1 MCHRPNPNLHHV
13 HYRSEG
19 VDHSPHNLVALCV
32 ECHNPIVHANKRKW
46 QPICLAYIWLRD
58 VEGRKLTLREVEK
71 LVARLGG

>member
-1 MCHRPNPNLHHV
+1 MCRGANPNLHHV

-32 ECHNPIVHANKRKW
+32 KCHNPIVHANKRKW

-58 VEGRKLTLREVEK
+58 VEGRRLTLREVEK
-71 LVARLGG
+71 LVARLGA